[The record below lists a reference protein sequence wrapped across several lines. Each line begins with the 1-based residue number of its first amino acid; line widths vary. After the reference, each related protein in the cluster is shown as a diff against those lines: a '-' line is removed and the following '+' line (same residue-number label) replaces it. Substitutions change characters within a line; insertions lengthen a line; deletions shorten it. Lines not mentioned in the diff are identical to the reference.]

1 MLEKDP
7 DMIQYVFIFVA
18 FRIIYNLIYAF
29 SLIYF
34 FSVMIIN
41 NHYFLKFL
49 INQSV
54 CLIFIFIFV

>member
-1 MLEKDP
+1 MLEKGP

-34 FSVMIIN
+34 F
-41 NHYFLKFL
+41 LL
-49 INQSV
+49 
-54 CLIFIFIFV
+54 

>member
-1 MLEKDP
+1 MPFPL
-7 DMIQYVFIFVA
+7 FT
-18 FRIIYNLIYAF
+18 
-29 SLIYF
+29 

-54 CLIFIFIFV
+54 CLIFIFIFVYGNYSKGVFYHI

>member
-1 MLEKDP
+1 MLEKSP

-29 SLIYF
+29 PLF
-34 FSVMIIN
+34 TFSVMIIN

>member
-1 MLEKDP
+1 MLEKGP

-34 FSVMIIN
+34 FCYDN
-41 NHYFLKFL
+41 K
-49 INQSV
+49 
-54 CLIFIFIFV
+54 